1 MINPPRVAA
10 YIALHYGREFLSWA
24 ITSVIND
31 VDELHVLYAPEGS
44 HLVRSDERC
53 PETRA
58 ELFALA
64 AKAAGDKL
72 HWTDG
77 NWSREGEQRDTI
89 YTLTDAPVIVT
100 LDADEVWYPGLL
112 SQILQDY
119 NAGKFTVRRLRLPM
133 WHYWRSLRRV
143 IKHDPAFPER
153 VVFRDLPAGAAT
165 FSIPPECGEDFR
177 IHHFGYAQSSAIVGY
192 KLKIHGH
199 QNEFRPGYFE
209 TVFRANQQ
217 VNCHPCGQIEWDAE
231 DCEVMP
237 FMAGHPYSE
246 LELIP

>member
-1 MINPPRVAA
+1 MINGQRVAA
-10 YIALHYGREFLSWA
+10 YVALHYGREYLAWA
-24 ITSVIND
+24 IASVIED

-44 HLVRSDERC
+44 HLTRSTEPC

-58 ELFALA
+58 ELYALA
-64 AKAAGDKL
+64 SVTAGDKL
-72 HWTDG
+72 RWFDG

-100 LDADEVWYPGLL
+100 LDADEVWSPGLL
-112 SQILQDY
+112 PQILQDY
-119 NAGKFTVRRLRLPM
+119 SAGKITVRTLRLPM
-133 WHYWRSLRRV
+133 WHYYRSLRRV

-153 VVFRDLPAGAAT
+153 VVFRDLPEGKDTYA
-165 FSIPPECGEDFR
+165 IPADRGEDFR
-177 IHHFGYAQSSAIVGY
+177 IHHYGYAQSAQIVGY

-209 TVFRANQQ
+209 DVFMANQQ
-217 VNCHPCGQIEWDAE
+217 VNCHPCGQVEWDAE

-237 FMAGHPYSE
+237 FLMGHPYAG